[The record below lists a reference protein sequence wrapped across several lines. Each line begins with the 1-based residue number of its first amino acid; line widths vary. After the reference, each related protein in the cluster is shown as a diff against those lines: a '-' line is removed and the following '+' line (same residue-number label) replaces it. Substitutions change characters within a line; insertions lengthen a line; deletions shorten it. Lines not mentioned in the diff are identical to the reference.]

1 METPVKEITK
11 GNKTLRIFTDDSPFN
26 PREDDNL
33 SKMICYHNRYNL
45 GDKHDYQSRDYTS
58 WDLMKQGI
66 IKKEDVAVILPLYL
80 YDHGGI
86 TIATTPF
93 SCRWDSGQVG
103 FVIVT
108 RKAIRE
114 NWGVKRV
121 TKKLIEQAEK
131 LALSEVNV
139 YDQYLTG
146 DVYRFVLLED
156 GEETDSCGG
165 FFGSNYK
172 ENGILDNIADAEFR
186 ELLKQG

>member
-11 GNKTLRIFTDDSPFN
+11 GNKTLKIFTDNDPSD
-26 PREDDNL
+26 PRGDDNL

-45 GDKHDYQSRDYTS
+45 GDKHNYSSEDYRS
-58 WDLMKQGI
+58 WDEMKKAI
-66 IKKEDVAVILPLYL
+66 IKKEDVAVILPLFL
-80 YDHGGI
+80 YDHSGI
-86 TIATTPF
+86 TMKTTPF

-121 TKKLIEQAEK
+121 TKKLIERAEEM
-131 LALSEVNV
+131 AVCEVSI
-139 YDQYLTG
+139 YDQFLTG